1 MYEFTKKTICDGV
14 SFGNIKDDRFK
25 RGRINATLIVP
36 LDKKT
41 AAANALL
48 SCVLTRSCRK
58 YPDFTSLNRK
68 LDELYGAALYPSVN
82 RFGDFQTVTISV
94 SGLDDR
100 YSLDGKSISSEIT
113 ELLCSILFEPNITD
127 GHFLEEDFE
136 QEKRQLLENIDAE
149 FNDKRVYAINRC
161 IETMCRDEL
170 FSVGR
175 FGSREDVAAL
185 TQENIY
191 KAWKNLLDNARVEL
205 CMLGSTPYEKAFDGF
220 KKYFDG
226 KPRKITGSTKVVSE
240 VGEVKRIV
248 ETEEIVQSKLVMGF
262 RCAYPSTLRERIAN
276 SLMSVILGG
285 SPTSKLFQNVREK
298 QSLCYYCASRADNNK
313 GIMLI
318 DSGVETDNIDRAES
332 AVMEQLNAF
341 VHGNVTD
348 EELDSAKKALK
359 NVYISTLDN
368 LSAMY
373 GWYIGGTL
381 SSFLVSPAE
390 EADIVDDIT
399 KDEVIELANK
409 IKLDTVFS
417 LIGN

>member
-1 MYEFTKKTICDGV
+1 MYEFTKKTICEGV

-25 RGRINATLIVP
+25 RSRINATLVVP

-48 SCVLTRSCRK
+48 SCVLTRSCKK

-68 LDELYGAALYPSVN
+68 LDELYGASLYASFN
-82 RFGDFQTVTISV
+82 RFGDFQTVTIGM
-94 SGLDDR
+94 SGLDDK
-100 YSLDGKSISSEIT
+100 YSLDGRSISSEIT
-113 ELLCSILFEPNITD
+113 ELLCSILFEPNVN
-127 GHFLEEDFE
+127 GGRFLEEDFE

-149 FNDKRVYAINRC
+149 FNDKGVYARNRC

-170 FSVGR
+170 FAIGR
-175 FGSREDVAAL
+175 FGSREDVSAL

-205 CMLGSTPYEKAFDGF
+205 CMLGSTPYENALEGF

-226 KPRKITGSTKVVSE
+226 SPRKITGSTRVMSE
-240 VGEVKRIV
+240 VGEVRRIV

-262 RCAYPSTLRERIAN
+262 RCAYPKTLRERIAN
-276 SLMSVILGG
+276 SLMTVILGG
-285 SPTSKLFQNVREK
+285 TPTSKLFQNVREK
-298 QSLCYYCASRADNNK
+298 QSLCYYCSSRADNNK

-318 DSGVETDNIDRAES
+318 ESGVETDNIERTEE
-332 AVMEQLNAF
+332 AVMEQINAF

-348 EELDSAKKALK
+348 EELSSAKKALK
-359 NVYISTLDN
+359 NMYISTLDN
-368 LSAMY
+368 LGAMH
-373 GWYIGGTL
+373 GWYISGLL
-381 SSFLVSPAE
+381 SSFLASPTE

-399 KDEVIELANK
+399 KDEVVELAKK

>member
-25 RGRINATLIVP
+25 RGRINATLVMP

-48 SCVLTRSCRK
+48 SCVLTRSCKK

-100 YSLDGKSISSEIT
+100 YALDGKSISSEIT

-127 GHFLEEDFE
+127 GHFLDEDFE

-170 FSVGR
+170 FSIGR
-175 FGSREDVAAL
+175 FGSREDVSAL

-205 CMLGSTPYEKAFDGF
+205 CMLGSTPYEKALGGF

-226 KPRKITGSTKVVSE
+226 KPRKVTGSTKFISE

-262 RCAYPSTLRERIAN
+262 RCACPKTLRERIAN

-318 DSGVETDNIDRAES
+318 DSGVETDNIEKAEN
-332 AVMEQLNAF
+332 AIMEQINAF

-348 EELDSAKKALK
+348 EEFDSAKKALK

-368 LSAMY
+368 LGAMY
-373 GWYIGGTL
+373 GWYISGTL
-381 SSFLVSPAE
+381 SSFLASPAE
-390 EADIVDDIT
+390 EANIVDDIA

>member
-25 RGRINATLIVP
+25 RGRINATLVMP

-48 SCVLTRSCRK
+48 SCVLTRSCKK

-68 LDELYGAALYPSVN
+68 SDELYGAALYPSVN
-82 RFGDFQTVTISV
+82 RFGDLQTVTISV

-161 IETMCRDEL
+161 IEIMCRDEL
-170 FSVGR
+170 FSIGR
-175 FGSREDVAAL
+175 FGSREDVSAL

-205 CMLGSTPYEKAFDGF
+205 CMLGNTPYEKALEGF
-220 KKYFDG
+220 RKYFDG
-226 KPRKITGSTKVVSE
+226 KPRKITGSTKVISE

-262 RCAYPSTLRERIAN
+262 RCACPKTLRERIAN
-276 SLMSVILGG
+276 SLMSAILGG

-298 QSLCYYCASRADNNK
+298 QSLCYYCASRADNTK

-318 DSGVETDNIDRAES
+318 DSGVETDNIEKAEN
-332 AVMEQLNAF
+332 AIMEQINAF

-348 EELDSAKKALK
+348 EELNSAKKVLK

-368 LSAMY
+368 LSAMH

-381 SSFLVSPAE
+381 SSFLASPAE
-390 EADIVDDIT
+390 EADIVDRIT
-399 KDEVIELANK
+399 KEEVTELANR

>member
-25 RGRINATLIVP
+25 RGRINATLVVP
-36 LDKKT
+36 LDKKA

-48 SCVLTRSCRK
+48 SCVLTRSCKK

-68 LDELYGAALYPSVN
+68 LDELYGAALYPSFSK
-82 RFGDFQTVTISV
+82 FGDFQTVTLSV

-100 YSLDGKSISSEIT
+100 YALDGESISSEIT
-113 ELLCSILFEPNITD
+113 ELLCSILFEPNITN
-127 GHFLEEDFE
+127 GHFLEEDFQ
-136 QEKRQLLENIDAE
+136 QEKRQLIENIDAE
-149 FNDKRVYAINRC
+149 FNDKRSYAIRRC
-161 IETMCRDEL
+161 IEIMCRDEL
-170 FSVGR
+170 FSVSR
-175 FGSREDVAAL
+175 FGNREDVVAL

-205 CMLGSTPYEKAFDGF
+205 CMLGNTPYEKALEGF

-226 KPRKITGSTKVVSE
+226 KPRKITGSTKIISD

-262 RCAYPSTLRERIAN
+262 RSAYPKTVRERIAN
-276 SLMSVILGG
+276 SLMSMILGG
-285 SPTSKLFQNVREK
+285 TPTSKLFQNVREK

-318 DSGVETDNIDRAES
+318 DSGVETDNIERTEA
-332 AVMEQLNAF
+332 AIMEQITAL
-341 VHGNVTD
+341 VHGNITD
-348 EELDSAKKALK
+348 EELLSAKKALK
-359 NVYISTLDN
+359 NLYISTMDSLG
-368 LSAMY
+368 AMHA
-373 GWYIGGTL
+373 WYMGGVL
-381 SSFLVSPAE
+381 SSLIASPLE
-390 EADIVDDIT
+390 EAEIVDDIT
-399 KDEVIELANK
+399 KEEVVELANK

>member
-25 RGRINATLIVP
+25 RGRINATLVMP
-36 LDKKT
+36 LDRKT

-48 SCVLTRSCRK
+48 SCVLTRSCKK

-82 RFGDFQTVTISV
+82 RFGDLQTVTISV

-149 FNDKRVYAINRC
+149 FNDKRAYAINRC
-161 IETMCRDEL
+161 IEIMCRDEL
-170 FSVGR
+170 FSISR
-175 FGSREDVAAL
+175 FGSREEVAAL
-185 TQENIY
+185 TQEQIY
-191 KAWKNLLDNARVEL
+191 KAWKNMLDSARVEL
-205 CMLGSTPYEKAFDGF
+205 CMLGSAPYEKALAGF
-220 KKYFDG
+220 RKYFDG
-226 KPRKITGSTKVVSE
+226 KPRKITGSTKVISE

-262 RCAYPSTLRERIAN
+262 RCACPKTIRERIAN
-276 SLMSVILGG
+276 SLMSIILGG
-285 SPTSKLFQNVREK
+285 TPTSKLFQNVREK
-298 QSLCYYCASRADNNK
+298 QSLCYYCASRVDNNK

-318 DSGVETDNIDRAES
+318 DSGVETDHIEKAEN
-332 AVMEQLNAF
+332 AIMEQINAF

-348 EELDSAKKALK
+348 EELNSAKKALK
-359 NVYISTLDN
+359 NVIISTLDN
-368 LSAMY
+368 LIAMH
-373 GWYIGGTL
+373 GWYISGTL
-381 SSFLVSPAE
+381 STFLASPVE
-390 EADIVDDIT
+390 EADIADSIT
-399 KDEVIELANK
+399 KDEVIELAKK